1 VDQPLRFSR
10 VFRRALLVLLFFG
23 AVSSLAGGVL
33 GVFMNGAGVP
43 LAYLEST
50 PFTSYLVPGLIL
62 AVVIGGT
69 QMSAAVSTLKR
80 ADHSNALSAVA
91 GFGMII
97 WIFVELALMSEYSW
111 LQTVYFA
118 VGVAELALVFGVLG
132 IFATPSDKHIGV
144 ASDAASNDRLA
155 RASMISA
162 ERAT

>member
-1 VDQPLRFSR
+1 MYQPLRFPR
-10 VFRRALLVLLFFG
+10 VLRRTLLFLLFFG

-43 LAYLEST
+43 LAYLENT

-80 ADHSNALSAVA
+80 SDHSNALSAVA
-91 GFGMII
+91 GFGMLI

-111 LQTVYFA
+111 LQAAYFA
-118 VGVAELALVFGVLG
+118 VGVAELALVFGLLG
-132 IFATPSDKHIGV
+132 ILVTPSTEHFGV
-144 ASDAASNDRLA
+144 VSDAASH
-155 RASMISA
+155 
-162 ERAT
+162 